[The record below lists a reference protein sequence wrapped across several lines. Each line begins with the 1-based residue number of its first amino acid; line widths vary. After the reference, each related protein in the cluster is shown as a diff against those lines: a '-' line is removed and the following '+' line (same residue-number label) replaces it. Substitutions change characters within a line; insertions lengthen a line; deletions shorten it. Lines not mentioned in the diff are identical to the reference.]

1 MILNLKQLHQ
11 RKSLVMMRPYQFESQ
26 ESKTLK
32 YKNND
37 NFKSYTIQTS
47 IKKITR
53 ISRLGQNYLNF
64 II

>member
-11 RKSLVMMRPYQFESQ
+11 RKSRVMMRPYQFESQ

-32 YKNND
+32 YKDND

-47 IKKITR
+47 IKK
-53 ISRLGQNYLNF
+53 
-64 II
+64 